1 MIVILG
7 LVILV
12 AAVVV
17 GVAGVLANG
26 GHAHAVTHFAV
37 FGYHVTGSTGTLFLS
52 GIVVGALALA
62 GLSLLLAGARRTS
75 RRGRDARRGL
85 AQSRLETATVSA
97 DRDDLRDQ
105 RDTARAYTASTLGD
119 NGATPNGS
127 ARAYTAGTPADD
139 GSAPNGSAPN
149 GSARAY
155 TASTLGDDSSA
166 PNGTAR
172 PHTGSTLAD
181 DSSAPNGTVPNG
193 TVPNGTVPNGTVPN
207 GTDPGP
213 RGPSLFARLVAGR
226 PASPRTDPQPDA
238 PASQASAAQAE
249 SPADQATA
257 VPADASAPAE

>member
-155 TASTLGDDSSA
+155 TASTLGDDGSV

-181 DSSAPNGTVPNG
+181 DSSA
-193 TVPNGTVPNGTVPN
+193 PNGTVPN